1 MDLNLFENLKKNIEP
16 NINVQSFIKELN
28 NFLSSINSSKKDN
41 SYSSIN
47 IEDNIDIELQD
58 NRKEGHLYLVTEDRN
73 NEIYLWDFTD
83 KPEHEFKEVISSPS
97 LLEVAKEG
105 AMLQYKNGEYVL
117 YSPYGYDM
125 LYNSENAE
133 K

>member
-1 MDLNLFENLKKNIEP
+1 MDLNLFENLKKDLKS
-16 NINVQSFIKELN
+16 NINIKNFMEDLHDFLN
-28 NFLSSINSSKKDN
+28 NSNSSKNQNRVATEKQIDN
-41 SYSSIN
+41 S
-47 IEDNIDIELQD
+47 LQE

-83 KPEHEFKEVISSPS
+83 KPEHEFKEIISSSS

-125 LYNSENAE
+125 LYNSENNE